1 MKTQEPPTAAPSVL
15 ADLRILVVDDDEVD
29 RLRVQRT
36 LRQVPEWRVK
46 VDVAVDL
53 ASGIQAA
60 RQIPYN
66 CVLLDFHLP
75 DGDAPQ
81 FLAAFPHGGEDAP
94 PIIIQT
100 VLDHETTA
108 LNALAGGAQ
117 DYLVKGRFDA
127 VTLRRSIHYAMQRH
141 SWLSER
147 NRLVRELQSALA
159 KVRTLEGLLPTCA
172 WCNSIRSSSGAWMS
186 FESYIKEHTDAT
198 CSHGICPSCA
208 KKCLT
213 DQGKKT

>member
-1 MKTQEPPTAAPSVL
+1 MNSNETPAAARSTPSE
-15 ADLRILVVDDDEVD
+15 LRILVVDDDEVD

-36 LRQVPEWRVK
+36 LRQVPEWRVE
-46 VDVAVDL
+46 VDLAVDL
-53 ASGIQAA
+53 ATGIQAA
-60 RQIPYN
+60 RQAPYD

-81 FLAAFPHGGEDAP
+81 FLAAFPHGGADAP

-100 VLDHETTA
+100 VLDHESTA

-127 VTLRRSIHYAMQRH
+127 PTLRRSIYYAMQRH
-141 SWLSER
+141 GWLSER

-172 WCNSIRSSSGAWMS
+172 WCNSILSHQGVWMS
-186 FESYIKEHTDAT
+186 FETYIKEHTDAT
-198 CSHGICPSCA
+198 LSHGICPSCA

-213 DQGKKT
+213 NPGPLA